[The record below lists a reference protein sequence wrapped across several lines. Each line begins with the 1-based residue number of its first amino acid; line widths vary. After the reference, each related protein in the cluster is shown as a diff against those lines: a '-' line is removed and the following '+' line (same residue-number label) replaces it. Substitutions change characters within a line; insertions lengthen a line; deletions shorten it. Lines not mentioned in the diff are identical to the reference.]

1 MKDYCQ
7 ENFIHNLI
15 SPQLGAKNIRQKASN
30 SLNYYVQFIL
40 LNIFFDIKK
49 DDNELYKK
57 ITGNSMK
64 NIEIYKYLS
73 PNHIIDVEA
82 NTKREALEEMIDVIC
97 TSPKISDKEKFSKKI
112 FAREKLMSTGIGHG
126 IAIPHIRDDSVSDFV
141 IALGRKKEGLKFEAI
156 DMEPVRL
163 IFMIGGN
170 KSQKQEY
177 TSLLSQL
184 TLRLKKK
191 KFKNKLLT
199 AHSPEEIY
207 KEIKSKQ

>member
-1 MKDYCQ
+1 
-7 ENFIHNLI
+7 
-15 SPQLGAKNIRQKASN
+15 
-30 SLNYYVQFIL
+30 
-40 LNIFFDIKK
+40 
-49 DDNELYKK
+49 
-57 ITGNSMK
+57 MK

-141 IALGRKKEGLKFEAI
+141 IALGRKKEGLKYEAI